1 MIGGALARPCISYPE
16 IFARGTIWDRYPYL
30 LPNLFSAAAVFVG
43 VIIGLLFLEET
54 HAQKKHQRDRGRELG
69 DYLVKLCGGVTKCN
83 GRARGPEKQALLDG
97 DRQIGYMSNGSRPL
111 STTSE
116 EDETLPAYRS
126 QENSPRLAPQADT
139 RSVRSAPLE
148 PAIPV
153 VQPKRKTFTKPVV
166 MNIIAYGILAL

>member
-16 IFARGTIWDRYPYL
+16 FFARGTIWDRYPYL
-30 LPNLFSAAAVFVG
+30 LPNLFSAAAVFAG
-43 VIIGLLFLEET
+43 VIIGVLFLEET

-97 DRQIGYMSNGSRPL
+97 DRHIGYMTNGSRPI
-111 STTSE
+111 STSSE
-116 EDETLPAYRS
+116 EDETLPAYQS
-126 QENSPRLAPQADT
+126 QENSPRLAPQVDT
-139 RSVRSAPLE
+139 SSLRAVSLE
-148 PAIPV
+148 PITRV
-153 VQPKRKTFTKPVV
+153 VQKKPKTFTKPVV